1 MNKEKKSN
9 PVGRRRLFYSLQ
21 TRLQA
26 MTFIIVLLP
35 MLLASWSSLYLLKKH
50 LVTDMHS
57 QLRTSISA
65 ATLSY
70 HHEMSRVERAIMA
83 ISLNNTVKTTLRLEI
98 FGQLKREL
106 DQLVGQYDLD
116 FLLITDGLGD
126 IKVSPFPGFELTRDL
141 YSHPVL
147 YAAMLQGLYSGTMLE
162 ENTTILHFLE
172 LAGKNIDFAPIV
184 TIEAASPI
192 IVRDRV
198 IGYILGGVMATGN
211 RQLMSALQKAAG
223 CKVSLVAGNRVAAV
237 SGGDAGQPDRG
248 YRFSGA
254 LDYQKSQSSVEHL
267 HRLTSVSDAGET
279 VFEYRPLEMPGE
291 DSMIALVCSYSL
303 NRFSRLLANIRG
315 SMIGVFI
322 VGMLLAVLLTS
333 LMSRSIAAPLH
344 RLTRAMDR
352 MQKHGIYEPLPTARD
367 DEIGELVTGFNQMAT
382 TIEER
387 ISDLNQ
393 EVEQRKKAEHRLA
406 AESERLHVTLQSIAD
421 AVMAVDIEGRVVLLN
436 RVATELIGLDEED
449 ARGGRLEEF
458 FSVKSF
464 RTGKAVENLLAP
476 ILEQSKP
483 RLAEGDLL
491 LTTRDG
497 REIQVTESCAPL
509 TDNSGRVIGAVIA
522 FRDVSDQRLMEEE
535 LAKTK
540 KLESVGVL
548 AGGIAHDFNNLLT
561 AILGN
566 LSLARLEAAG
576 RDELL
581 QHLVDAERA
590 SLRARDLTLQLL
602 TFSRGGAP
610 VKRSVDLSVL
620 IRESAIFV
628 ARGTRVQLNFSL
640 AHDLRRAIVDKGQIG
655 QVIDNLVINGI
666 QAMPEGGTI
675 TVKAVNVEIKT
686 ETPLPLVPGTYI
698 RITVEDCG
706 CGIEGE
712 ALERI
717 FDPYFSTKESGN
729 GLGLAI
735 CYAVVS
741 KHGGYIGVRSTV
753 GRGTIFDV
761 YLPAVRE
768 DRAPN
773 ESSAVVE
780 PGKKR
785 SAGRILVMDNEQMVL
800 RVLKSMLQTLGYSA
814 RCVEDGLEAVRVYQ
828 QSMGTDSAFDAVI
841 FDLTVPGGMG
851 GEEAVQRLRA
861 IDPSLTAIV
870 SSGYSGH
877 AVMADYGRY
886 GFDGVVAKPYRLS
899 ELSQVLQSTL
909 VRRATASAG
918 KESGG

>member
-1 MNKEKKSN
+1 MRGKEPKG
-9 PVGRRRLFYSLQ
+9 PGGRHRFLYSLQ

-35 MLLASWSSLYLLKKH
+35 MLLASWSSLYLLKNH
-50 LVTDMHS
+50 LVKDMHG
-57 QLRTSISA
+57 QLRASISA

-70 HHEMSRVERAIMA
+70 HHEMSRVERAILA

-106 DQLVGQYDLD
+106 DQLAGQYDLD
-116 FLLITDGLGD
+116 FLVVTDGLGD
-126 IKVSPFPGFELTRDL
+126 IQVSPFPGFELSRDL
-141 YSHPVL
+141 YTHPVL
-147 YAAMLQGLYSGTMLE
+147 YEAMLQGLYSGTMLE
-162 ENTTILHFLE
+162 ENPTILHFLE
-172 LAGKNIDFAPIV
+172 LKGKNIDAAPIV

-211 RQLMSALQKAAG
+211 RQLMSALQESAG

-237 SGGDAGQPDRG
+237 SGGTDGQPDRG
-248 YRFSGA
+248 FRFPGE
-254 LDYQKSQSSVEHL
+254 LDYQKPQASAAHVHK
-267 HRLTSVSDAGET
+267 LTTVYGNDDT
-279 VFEYRPLEMPGE
+279 VFEYYPLEMPDDE
-291 DSMIALVCSYSL
+291 SMIALVCSYSL
-303 NRFSRLLANIRG
+303 AGFSQLLANIRG
-315 SMIGVFI
+315 SMVGIFVA
-322 VGMLLAVLLTS
+322 GMLLAVLLTT

-344 RLTRAMDR
+344 QLTKAMGK
-352 MQKHGIYEPLPTARD
+352 MQKQGIYEPLPMVRD
-367 DEIGELVTGFNQMAT
+367 DEIGELITGYNQMAT
-382 TIEER
+382 TIDER
-387 ISDLNQ
+387 ISDLNR
-393 EVEQRKKAEHRLA
+393 EVEQRKRAELRLA

-421 AVMAVDIEGRVVLLN
+421 AVVAVDIEGRVVLLN
-436 RVATELIGLDEED
+436 RVATELIGLSEEE
-449 ARGGRLEEF
+449 AWGRRLEEF
-458 FSVKSF
+458 FSVKSL
-464 RTGKAVENLLAP
+464 RTGQPVENMLAAV
-476 ILEQSKP
+476 LEQSRP
-483 RLAEGDLL
+483 RPAEGDLL
-491 LTTRDG
+491 LTTGDG

-509 TDNSGRVIGAVIA
+509 TDNSGQVIGAVIA

-535 LAKTK
+535 LAKIK

-566 LSLARLEAAG
+566 LSLARLVAAG
-576 RDELL
+576 DHELQ
-581 QHLVDAERA
+581 QHLVDAESA

-640 AHDLRRAIVDKGQIG
+640 DPDLRLAIVDKGQIG

-675 TVKAVNVEIKT
+675 TVSAANVDIEQG
-686 ETPLPLVPGTYI
+686 TPLPLLPGRYI
-698 RITVEDCG
+698 RIMVEDCG
-706 CGIEGE
+706 GGIEE
-712 ALERI
+712 DVLERI

-741 KHGGYIGVRSTV
+741 KHGGYIGARSTV
-753 GRGTIFDV
+753 GRGTVFEV
-761 YLPAVRE
+761 YLPAVE
-768 DRAPN
+768 DEVP
-773 ESSAVVE
+773 VE
-780 PGKKR
+780 EPVAGLR
-785 SAGRILVMDNEQMVL
+785 DGRVRNGGRILVMDNEQMVL
-800 RVLKSMLQTLGYSA
+800 RVLKSMLQILGYKVS
-814 RCVEDGLEAVRVYQ
+814 CVEDGAEAIRVYQ
-828 QSMGTDSAFDAVI
+828 QAMGTDSAFDAVI

-851 GEEAVQRLRA
+851 GEEAVQQLRA

-909 VRRATASAG
+909 VRRATGSAG
-918 KESGG
+918 QESDG

>member
-1 MNKEKKSN
+1 MKKEKEKS

-50 LVTDMHS
+50 LVADMHG
-57 QLRTSISA
+57 QLRASISA
-65 ATLSY
+65 ASLSY

-83 ISLNNTVKTTLRLEI
+83 ISLSNTVKTTLRLEI

-106 DQLVGQYDLD
+106 DQLAGQYELD

-126 IKVSPFPGFELTRDL
+126 IQVSLFPGFELTRDL
-141 YSHPVL
+141 YSHPGL
-147 YAAMLQGLYSGTMLE
+147 YKAMTQGVYSGTMLE

-172 LAGKNIDFAPIV
+172 LKGKNIDYAPIV

-192 IVRDRV
+192 IVRDRI
-198 IGYILGGVMATGN
+198 IGYILGGIMATGN
-211 RQLMSALQKAAG
+211 QKLMSALQESAG
-223 CKVSLVAGNRVAAV
+223 CQVTLVAGNRVAAV
-237 SGGDAGQPDRG
+237 SGVDAGQPDRG
-248 YRFSGA
+248 YRFPGV
-254 LDYQKSQSSVEHL
+254 LDYQKPQSSAEHL
-267 HRLTSVSDAGET
+267 HKLISVYGAGET
-279 VFEYRPLEMPGE
+279 VFEYHPLEMPGE

-303 NRFSRLLANIRG
+303 DRFSRLLANIRS
-315 SMIGVFI
+315 SMIGIFI
-322 VGMLLAVLLTS
+322 VAMLLAVMLTS

-344 RLTRAMDR
+344 RLTRAMGKMR
-352 MQKHGIYEPLPTARD
+352 KQGIYEPLSMGRD
-367 DEIGELVTGFNQMAT
+367 DEIGELVTGYNQMVT
-382 TIEER
+382 TIDER

-436 RVATELIGLDEED
+436 RGATELIGCSEED
-449 ARGGRLEEF
+449 AWGGRLEEF
-458 FSVKSF
+458 FSVKSL

-476 ILEQSKP
+476 ILEHNRP

-491 LTTRDG
+491 LTTREG

-566 LSLARLEAAG
+566 LSLARLEAVG
-576 RDELL
+576 RDELY
-581 QHLVDAERA
+581 QHLIDAERA

-610 VKRSVDLSVL
+610 VKRSVDLSGL

-628 ARGTRVQLNFSL
+628 ARGTRVQLNFAL
-640 AHDLRRAIVDKGQIG
+640 AADLRLAIVDKGQIG

-675 TVKAVNVEIKT
+675 TVSAVNAEVT
-686 ETPLPLVPGTYI
+686 AETPLPLVPGKYI

-706 CGIEGE
+706 CGIEDE
-712 ALERI
+712 VLERI
-717 FDPYFSTKESGN
+717 FDPYFTTKESGN

-741 KHGGYIGVRSTV
+741 KHGGYIGVRSKV
-753 GRGTIFDV
+753 GEGTIFDI

-768 DRAPN
+768 DV
-773 ESSAVVE
+773 SSDEPLAAIE
-780 PGKKR
+780 PGTIR
-785 SAGRILVMDNEQMVL
+785 SGGRILVMDNEQMVL
-800 RVLKSMLQTLGYSA
+800 RVLKSMLKTLGYTA
-814 RCVEDGLEAVRVYQ
+814 RCVEDGLEAIRVYQ

-877 AVMADYGRY
+877 AVMADYGKY

-899 ELSQVLQSTL
+899 ELSQVLQTTL
-909 VRRATASAG
+909 VRRAKAGKSAG
-918 KESGG
+918 F